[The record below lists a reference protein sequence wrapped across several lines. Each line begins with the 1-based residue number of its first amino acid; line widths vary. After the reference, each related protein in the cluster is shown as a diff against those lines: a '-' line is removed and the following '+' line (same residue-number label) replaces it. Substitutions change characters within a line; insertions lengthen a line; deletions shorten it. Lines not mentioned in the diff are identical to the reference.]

1 MLQNMSL
8 RTTLGDV
15 PQRLVH
21 GFRRTGADV
30 PFGDPLPS
38 HSTEMEGWFWR
49 VTEPSTGRAIVAL
62 CSVNQHPEGD
72 WSTTAVALHPGGIV
86 RAAALDGAVATH
98 PPFNVAAGSGA
109 SRFSAGADGVD
120 FQLDDVHLQMEFSEP
135 FVWPKAFGGGGVFS
149 SIPFLNQ
156 YWHPYRLGG
165 LASGSVEFE
174 GQRWDF
180 TDATLYA
187 ERNWGAGFPQRW
199 WWGQAHDFDGAD
211 VSVAFSGGLLELG
224 PLNREVTGV
233 VVRLGRKVIRLTPPM
248 PVRSVIG
255 ASYWN
260 IRGRS
265 PRYQIE
271 LEGDGAGLAPH
282 VLPVPLPAERRNG
295 DTDFEHLGGRLRLTV
310 KEAGR
315 VIFSGTSELAGLEI
329 GSRPA

>member
-1 MLQNMSL
+1 MWGTAINL
-8 RTTLGDV
+8 
-15 PQRLVH
+15 
-21 GFRRTGADV
+21 FRRTGADL

-38 HSTEMEGWFWR
+38 HGTEMEGWFWR
-49 VTEPSTGRAIVAL
+49 VSDAASGRALIAL
-62 CSVNQHPEGD
+62 CSVNRHPEGD
-72 WSTTAVALHPGGIV
+72 WSTTAVAVHPGQVVRSAALGRARAEHTPLTV
-86 RAAALDGAVATH
+86 RAGDDS
-98 PPFNVAAGSGA
+98 GS
-109 SRFSAGADGVD
+109 FTVGADGVR
-120 FQLDDVHLQMEFSEP
+120 FTLDDLTLRMQFTDRVL
-135 FVWPKAFGGGGVFS
+135 WPKAFGGGGVFS
-149 SIPFLNQ
+149 AIPFLNQ

-165 LASGSVEFE
+165 RATGSVEFE
-174 GQRWDF
+174 GQRWEF

-255 ASYWN
+255 ENYWS

-271 LEGDGAGLAPH
+271 LEGDGTGVAPH
-282 VLPVPLPAERRNG
+282 VLPVPLPAERRNV

-310 KEAGR
+310 KESGR
-315 VIFSGTSELAGLEI
+315 VIFSGTSGLAGLEI